1 MVMSW
6 KESGIYKKLVKQCAN
21 HMDREIFSS
30 NRKARYNYEI
40 LEELE
45 AGIVLSGYE
54 VKSVRRSN
62 VSLVDSVVRFSN
74 GEAFGENIFI
84 APYEQIS
91 THIADYDAKR
101 KRKILMHKFE
111 INKMCAKV
119 KERGLTA
126 VPLEVYAGDKGKIK
140 LLIGLAKGKK
150 TYNKKELI
158 KERDIAREMARE
170 Y

>member
-1 MVMSW
+1 MA
-6 KESGIYKKLVKQCAN
+6 KK
-21 HMDREIFSS
+21 IFSS

-45 AGIVLSGYE
+45 TGIVLSGYE
-54 VKSVRRSN
+54 VKSVRQSN
-62 VSLVDSVVRFSN
+62 ISLVDSVVRFSN

-111 INKMCAKV
+111 INKMYAKI

-126 VPLEVYAGDKGKIK
+126 IPLEMYIGDKGKVK
-140 LLIGLAKGKK
+140 LLIGIAKGKK
-150 TYNKKELI
+150 TYDKRELI
-158 KERDIAREMARE
+158 KKKDIAREMARE